1 MIVSVLRSLMS
12 GDFLLNLHHRR
23 TKQHREEA
31 ISLQQA
37 VTSERALR
45 HAAWG
50 MKKSL
55 TAQMQLL
62 DRNPALLPTRKSKWA
77 HTIAAP
83 VRLILLLLFINSF
96 KE

>member
-1 MIVSVLRSLMS
+1 MVI
-12 GDFLLNLHHRR
+12 LLNLHHQR
-23 TKQHREEA
+23 TKQQREEA

-37 VTSERALR
+37 IISERALR

-62 DRNPALLPTRKSKWA
+62 DRSPALLPTRKSKWT
-77 HTIAAP
+77 HIVTL
-83 VRLILLLLFINSF
+83 VS
-96 KE
+96 